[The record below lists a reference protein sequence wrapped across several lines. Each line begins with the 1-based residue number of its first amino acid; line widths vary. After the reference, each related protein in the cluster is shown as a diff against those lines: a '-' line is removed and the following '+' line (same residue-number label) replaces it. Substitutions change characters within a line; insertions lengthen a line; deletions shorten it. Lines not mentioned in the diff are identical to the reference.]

1 VCLCCDFHP
10 IQGAAALIAFLVSA
24 VFHEVR
30 GSSFFPSPH
39 LMRLPFYFYFLC
51 LLFKGRELYSREVY
65 GSPLLDNKHG
75 SSTLIADIN
84 PIFL

>member
-1 VCLCCDFHP
+1 VCLCCDFHS

-39 LMRLPFYFYFLC
+39 LMCLPFYFVC
-51 LLFKGRELYSREVY
+51 LLFKGRKLYSQEVY